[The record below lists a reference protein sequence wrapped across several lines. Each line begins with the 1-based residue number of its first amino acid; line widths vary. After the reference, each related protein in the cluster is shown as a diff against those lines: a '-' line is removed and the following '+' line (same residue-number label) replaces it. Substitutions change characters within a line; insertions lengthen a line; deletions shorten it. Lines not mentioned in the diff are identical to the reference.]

1 MWVQGSFTT
10 HLAHLAGSLSLCWC
24 IMANSSLSTAIKAM
38 ASSSGDLSDVKCVI
52 RALLVVNN
60 DPTPYLT
67 LMKQYKAQEG
77 CAIPYRR
84 FDYTDCVSFLESL
97 TDTVVVIHN
106 GNDVFVSA
114 KIDENLRHVHTLVQ
128 AQKVREN
135 PPTSTSPPAKVQA
148 QARAPQLPELVEENL
163 VELMGDKCTNA
174 RVLRDVYLRSFGT
187 SLNVERYGFASLDE
201 CVAQLQIRSPAEK
214 KRKRT
219 RVQEDIVAVLEQ
231 YPEGLYMSHFAE
243 VSARLLGRPL
253 TEGILHLV
261 RRYPWLFRVDRR
273 DPRGDLILLPAT
285 DVESPQSLP
294 PASPLPPQSRVRVS
308 HVRSPSEISVQQQIE
323 PLCGLTEAMD
333 RFYGTPPK
341 KPPGPLNASSGRLC
355 AAFLEESWQRAR
367 VVDYLV
373 GETIVE
379 VDLLD
384 TGERRWIERCH
395 LRPLASRFADLP
407 AQCTMIQLELPAEA
421 CAWSKT
427 AGERL
432 REMAED
438 CWFTCNVV
446 DEEGARAQLVND
458 YGKSL
463 SALLDAEGLCVR
475 ASRRV
480 QITSTFA
487 LHVVRLGSRRYI
499 FAFDLS
505 GLLGWPGNSALEELE
520 RRGIFFGV
528 QHLRRGDDE
537 ASWDLVAPLLPK
549 DVNMVYLFPAENIVD
564 AINVLGFP
572 KTQLSK
578 EMTCKLSQLA
588 DDW

>member
-1 MWVQGSFTT
+1 MNCNNVTLKAMPGLTSVHLNPNNFEKMRVNYAFQLFGDHVITGLQFYKGRFEPPWDKIDATLSFF
-10 HLAHLAGSLSLCWC
+10 
-24 IMANSSLSTAIKAM
+24 SSLSTAVKAK
-38 ASSSGDLSDVKCVI
+38 ASLSGDLSDVKCVI

-60 DPTPYLT
+60 GPMSYLT

-77 CAIPYRR
+77 RAIPYSR
-84 FDYTDCVSFLESL
+84 FNYTDCVSFLESL
-97 TDTVVVIHN
+97 TDTVDVIRN
-106 GNDVFVSA
+106 GNDVLVSA
-114 KIDENLRHVHTLVQ
+114 KIEENLRHVQALVQ
-128 AQKVREN
+128 AQKVRKN

-163 VELMGDKCTNA
+163 VQLMGDK
-174 RVLRDVYLRSFGT
+174 S
-187 SLNVERYGFASLDE
+187 
-201 CVAQLQIRSPAEK
+201 
-214 KRKRT
+214 
-219 RVQEDIVAVLEQ
+219 
-231 YPEGLYMSHFAE
+231 
-243 VSARLLGRPL
+243 
-253 TEGILHLV
+253 
-261 RRYPWLFRVDRR
+261 
-273 DPRGDLILLPAT
+273 T

-294 PASPLPPQSRVRVS
+294 PASPLPLQSRVRVS
-308 HVRSPSEISVQQQIE
+308 YVRSPSEISVQQQIE
-323 PLCGLTEAMD
+323 PLCGLTTAMN
-333 RFYGTPPK
+333 RFYGTPPQ
-341 KPPGPLNASSGRLC
+341 KPPGPLNASPGRLC

-373 GETIVE
+373 GEIIVE

-407 AQCTMIQLELPAEA
+407 AQCTMIQLELPAEV
-421 CAWSKT
+421 CKWSKT

-438 CWFTCNVV
+438 CWLTCNVV

-520 RRGIFFGV
+520 RRGIFFRV
-528 QHLRRGDDE
+528 QHLRRGDDK

-549 DVNMVYLFPAENIVD
+549 DVDMVYLFPAENIVD
-564 AINVLGFP
+564 AINALGFP
-572 KTQLSK
+572 TKQLSK
-578 EMTCKLSQLA
+578 EMMCKLSQLA

>member
-1 MWVQGSFTT
+1 
-10 HLAHLAGSLSLCWC
+10 
-24 IMANSSLSTAIKAM
+24 M

-148 QARAPQLPELVEENL
+148 RAPQLPELVEENL

-231 YPEGLYMSHFAE
+231 YPEGLYMSHFAGSE
-243 VSARLLGRPL
+243 RS
-253 TEGILHLV
+253 LV
-261 RRYPWLFRVDRR
+261 GQAADRR
-273 DPRGDLILLPAT
+273 HTPPAT

-407 AQCTMIQLELPAEA
+407 AQCTMIQLELPAEV

-463 SALLDAEGLCVR
+463 SALLDAEGFC
-475 ASRRV
+475 
-480 QITSTFA
+480 
-487 LHVVRLGSRRYI
+487 
-499 FAFDLS
+499 
-505 GLLGWPGNSALEELE
+505 LLGWPGNSALEELE

-528 QHLRRGDDE
+528 RHLRRGDDE

-549 DVNMVYLFPAENIVD
+549 NVDMVYLFPAENIVD